1 MKSNINKR
9 KVELTRSH
17 NLKKLQN
24 LQISITTL
32 PNSRIQ
38 VKTPNVSINNNSFKI
53 LSQQTT
59 PKTVQDN
66 NFFSSRD
73 FDVNELKKQHIRT
86 QSQIE
91 GLLLKTQ
98 LIESA
103 RQRTFSNFVKK
114 PKVEVKPAKIY
125 KIIQQMNQEDEL
137 RKQEKQKKIQL
148 MQQIEMEKRE
158 KEKQN
163 QQRESIQKINSL
175 TSILSKKSNPS
186 KYKLLKVSL
195 NIIEKQQEKIQID
208 LVQEDSAQMIQTTK
222 IKQKQTDTIFKIST
236 IITALMFQ
244 RLHSKITSPKL
255 ARLVSKHYLS
265 LINYRRIEE
274 RLQALTSS
282 PSMKYI
288 QNVLHQDDVLSNAIK
303 VVQVREIQKRL
314 NEGLSSRRKASKIF
328 FKKNSSRELKAE
340 DIFSEKVL
348 KRVRFIQMCFRMKV
362 FKFNKKTIAVSK
374 PIEKTRQSTKVR
386 AFKRRLGDII
396 FMSENVPVFQLQ
408 QEKKE
413 QEEKQ
418 KEIENIQIENKKEN
432 LGVFGMLWK
441 AQNKFKNFCRHPG
454 LKIPSKTC
462 DDWVKHIQTLYYPS
476 FRYISVFYRNIVV
489 WSISYY
495 DVTYDKSCIAL
506 FFKGEGR
513 QQYHFRLDI
522 PLVTMPD
529 FENNKNCTTVWPT
542 VKDYMLIYLRQKG
555 QLGLLNKNA
564 LPSAKVYKTSFI
576 QGLSLK
582 SKRKLTELDIQSI
595 VETQKIINYLQN
607 NQIVKIKKRIGTTY
621 DLLPQLSETIDQ
633 DLIKQYIINLPL
645 IRMILIN
652 ILVKEQKILENKRK
666 LNLDS
671 SNLQEEYVNY
681 IQTNSQQ
688 LNQILQFRFLHNCI
702 EFFNDQLI
710 TKINQQKIKKIF
722 IQSCFLD
729 INEILLQ
736 SNDALLGQVSKICQL
751 SIHLCYNDVDRMRPR
766 NQTNNQVEQLF
777 QINPLNL
784 EWIFDSSKFSLQIE
798 ALLFEKDKQNTD
810 QIFYQTNLNRRRNER
825 IFQPLIISIFHLEK
839 LALAVKEIIDRSIFD
854 KFDINIILKNLIF
867 ERANYSNIISLI
879 LNNLITLN
887 FKTRQ
892 VSLKA
897 QYQHILS
904 STLNFIEKMDHH
916 SLYNT
921 TQNYLK
927 FSIYPHE
934 EQDLRKIKD
943 NHLTQQKN
951 FEYHSI
957 FDQQFQ
963 QIDQI
968 EIKPEYTSKQL
979 EVAQEYN
986 YDQKQIFWSQG
997 VKIYDQVQNQ
1007 NIAFVYLRDKFIVII
1022 MSQQRVRM
1030 INITRLRKP
1039 LILDSKDTAI
1049 FISSCKYSQQKKYQ
1063 KLSLYNKLF
1072 LTLLKENCFL
1082 RIRMEKFFCKLRASL
1097 PNYSKIKAYLLSD
1110 SKELINYFNRLD
1122 FTFTFETINKAKCY
1136 ANVKVFYLGRQE
1148 SFCSSRFEQIY
1159 KFDGENLFISLQIHE
1174 FDSKLKKY
1182 ILIINKCDIEQ
1193 RFEIYNYF
1201 TPYLIY
1207 QWCQEF
1213 VLNLKFDKKFLYKT
1227 PFSVMQI
1234 IKTQNDI
1241 KLSSMWIAKR
1251 SQKCILN
1258 EYQRV
1263 HSFEYSQAK
1272 QFLSQRYKIF
1282 RVIAHYIEKFY
1293 IVKQNN
1299 QITVLN
1305 ESMFLKSKN
1314 YKLIK
1319 IEFVII
1325 TIQAHIVLDLIQI
1338 IYYFPK
1344 SKKRLMTNINLIQ
1357 IQEMDFSLGMI
1368 FQLLNITEYITF
1380 NDIANQVDEIQ
1391 RGSFKY
1397 RRTSKMNSQ
1406 VMTKLHIMRQSI
1418 DVSQLNFTTGKTKR
1432 RQGFVAQ
1439 TSQIN
1444 IKTKVINQAIEKN
1457 EDMCQKVLL
1466 IIKFTR
1472 QLNKSDRKNDKRY
1485 LIEIMF
1491 WKLMQQ
1497 QVFQLSVRQE
1507 KRQLKSYVSLFD
1519 RLIELFDKES
1529 NKKYRIIGKEF
1540 LEKKQTDENIRYNY
1554 KVQSECRNIYKEM
1567 ILEQNVYMTQNLNFG
1582 KTPFVIQCN
1591 LNEISILE
1599 YLCTEQFRSDNG
1611 SRGYIEYFLE
1621 RKTKSKGI
1629 DLFEPGKP
1637 ILYSGSS
1644 SYNIYLR
1651 YYCLANYQ
1659 YKDIRIN
1666 LREIMNQLV
1675 TDGLYKSQSNYMNS
1689 KINLSDI
1696 IEMCHYLTQ
1705 KIKTQ
1710 NYLNLARLS
1719 LIQIN
1724 LLPEIQQHII
1734 SECDDQL
1741 SKEDKQKC
1749 GDGFVCTQ
1757 VIRNKRNH
1765 SIYQYQLFQTT
1776 RKVIINKYE
1785 MRQDYFE
1792 QKEFT
1797 YAQITQ
1803 YVHNF
1808 IYLIKAKLYYLAL
1821 KRFSQSYIELQKINQ

>member
-1 MKSNINKR
+1 MKSQLNKG
-9 KVELTRSH
+9 KAELTRS
-17 NLKKLQN
+17 NYLKKLQN
-24 LQISITTL
+24 LQISFTTL
-32 PNSRIQ
+32 PNSAQQ

-59 PKTVQDN
+59 PKTVQEN

-73 FDVNELKKQHIRT
+73 QDVNELKKQHVRT

-91 GLLLKTQ
+91 GLLLRTQ
-98 LIESA
+98 LVETA
-103 RQRTFSNFVKK
+103 RQRTASTFIKK
-114 PKVEVKPAKIY
+114 PKAEVKPAK
-125 KIIQQMNQEDEL
+125 QMNQEDEL
-137 RKQEKQKKIQL
+137 RKQEKQKKMQL
-148 MQQIEMEKRE
+148 MQQVEMEKKE
-158 KEKQN
+158 KEKLN
-163 QQRESIQKINSL
+163 QQRESTPKINSL
-175 TSILSKKSNPS
+175 TSILSKKSNAA

-195 NIIEKQQEKIQID
+195 NVIEKSKEKNQLESVGEDFQQLSQN
-208 LVQEDSAQMIQTTK
+208 TK
-222 IKQKQTDTIFKIST
+222 IREKQTDTIFKIST

-255 ARLVSKHYLS
+255 ARLVAKHYLS
-265 LINYRRIEE
+265 LINYRKIEE
-274 RLQALTSS
+274 RLLALTSN

-288 QNVLHQDDVLSNAIK
+288 QNVLHEDDVLSNAIK
-303 VVQVREIQKRL
+303 VAQVREIQRRL
-314 NEGLSSRRKASKIF
+314 NEGLSQRRKASKIIF
-328 FKKNSSRELKAE
+328 QKKSSRELRAE

-362 FKFNKKTIAVSK
+362 FKVNKRTIASSK
-374 PIEKTRQSTKVR
+374 PIEKARKSTKVR

-413 QEEKQ
+413 QEDKEKE
-418 KEIENIQIENKKEN
+418 KEKLQLEAKKEN

-462 DDWVKHIQTLYYPS
+462 DDWVKYIQTLYYPS

-489 WSISYY
+489 WSVSYY

-529 FENNKNCTTVWPT
+529 FEVNKNCNTVWPT

-555 QLGLLNKNA
+555 QLALLNKDH

-582 SKRKLTELDIQSI
+582 SRRKLTELDIQSI
-595 VETQKIINYLQN
+595 VETQKIITYLQN
-607 NQIVKIKKRIGTTY
+607 NQIVKIKKKIGTTY
-621 DLLPQLSETIDQ
+621 DLLPQLSETIDS
-633 DLIKQYIINLPL
+633 DLIKQYIINLPM
-645 IRMILIN
+645 IRLILID
-652 ILVKEQKILENKRK
+652 ILVLEQKLLENKRK
-666 LNLDS
+666 LTQDIQNLS
-671 SNLQEEYVNY
+671 KEYVAY
-681 IQTNSQQ
+681 IQTNKET
-688 LNQILQFRFLHNCI
+688 LNQILQFRFLHNNS

-710 TKINQQKIKKIF
+710 SKINQQETKKIF
-722 IQSCFLD
+722 IQSCFVD
-729 INEILLQ
+729 INEILVQ
-736 SNDALLGQVSKICQL
+736 SNDALLGQVSKTCQL
-751 SIHLCYNDVDRMRPR
+751 SIHLCYNGNVVLDKLLLDVDRMRPR
-766 NQTNNQVEQLF
+766 YSLHNESTQLF
-777 QINPLNL
+777 SINTQTLQWL
-784 EWIFDSSKFSLQIE
+784 FDTSKFQLQIE

-810 QIFYQTNLNRRRNER
+810 QYFYQTNLYRRKNER
-825 IFQPLIISIFHLEK
+825 IFQPLSISVFHFEK
-839 LALAVKEIIDRSIFD
+839 LALAVKEIMDSSIFD
-854 KFDINIILKNLIF
+854 HFEINQILKNLIF
-867 ERANYSNIISLI
+867 ERANYSVIINLI
-879 LNNLITLN
+879 LNHLITLN
-887 FKTRQ
+887 FKNRQ
-892 VSLKA
+892 VTLKA

-904 STLNFIEKMDHH
+904 SNLNFIEKMDHH

-921 TQNYLK
+921 TQTYLK
-927 FSIYPHE
+927 YSIYPHE
-934 EQDLRKIKD
+934 EKDLRKMKETRE
-943 NHLTQQKN
+943 TQSK

-968 EIKPEYTSKQL
+968 ELKPEYTSKQL

-997 VKIYDQVQNQ
+997 VKRFDTFQHPNLV
-1007 NIAFVYLRDKFIVII
+1007 VVRLRDKFIIVI

-1030 INITRLRKP
+1030 INITTLRQP
-1039 LILDSKDTAI
+1039 LILDSNNARI
-1049 FISSCKYSQQKKYQ
+1049 FLNSCKYTQQKQYQ
-1063 KLSLYNKLF
+1063 KLSLYRRLF
-1072 LTLLKENCFL
+1072 IILLKENCFL
-1082 RIRMEKFFCKLRASL
+1082 RIRMEKFNCTIRASL

-1110 SKELINYFNRLD
+1110 SKELVNYLNRLD

-1148 SFCSSRFEQIY
+1148 SYYSTKYEQIY

-1182 ILIINKCDIEQ
+1182 ILIFNKFDIEQ

-1201 TPYLIY
+1201 SPNLIY

-1213 VLNLKFDKKFLYKT
+1213 VVNLKFDKKFLYKT

-1234 IKTQNDI
+1234 IKSYQDI
-1241 KLSSMWIAKR
+1241 KLASFWIAKR

-1263 HSFEYSQAK
+1263 HSYDYSLAK

-1293 IVKQNN
+1293 VVKQNN
-1299 QITVLN
+1299 QITLLN
-1305 ESMFLKSKN
+1305 ECMFLQFKN

-1319 IEFVII
+1319 VEFVII
-1325 TIQAHIVLDLIQI
+1325 TIQAHTVLDLVQI

-1368 FQLLNITEYITF
+1368 FQLLNVTEFTTF
-1380 NDIANQVDEIQ
+1380 NDITSQVDEIQ
-1391 RGSFKY
+1391 RGSLKY
-1397 RRTSKMNSQ
+1397 RRSSKLNSQ

-1418 DVSQLNFTTGKTKR
+1418 DVSQLSFRTGKIKR
-1432 RQGFVAQ
+1432 RQGFVHRLLKLISKQ
-1439 TSQIN
+1439 KLS
-1444 IKTKVINQAIEKN
+1444 IKPLERMRICAKN
-1457 EDMCQKVLL
+1457 G
-1466 IIKFTR
+1466 
-1472 QLNKSDRKNDKRY
+1472 DRKNDKRY
-1485 LIEIMF
+1485 LLEIMF

-1497 QVFQLSVRQE
+1497 QVFQLSVRKE
-1507 KRQLKSYVSLFD
+1507 KRQLKSYISLFD
-1519 RLIELFDKES
+1519 RLVELFDNES
-1529 NKKYRIIGKEF
+1529 NKKYRIIGKEY

-1554 KVQSECRNIYKEM
+1554 KVQSECRNLYRDL
-1567 ILEQNVYMTQNLNFG
+1567 ILEQEIYMTQNLNFG
-1582 KTPFVIQCN
+1582 KTPFVIKCN

-1599 YLCTEQFRSDNG
+1599 YLCTKQFRSDNG

-1621 RKTKSKGI
+1621 KKQKQKGI
-1629 DLFEPGKP
+1629 DLFDPAKP
-1637 ILYSGSS
+1637 ILYSASS

-1659 YKDIRIN
+1659 YKDLRIN

-1719 LIQIN
+1719 QIQIN
-1724 LLPEIQQHII
+1724 QLPEIQQHII

-1741 SKEDKQKC
+1741 SKETKQKS

-1757 VIRNKRNH
+1757 VIRNKKNH

-1797 YAQITQ
+1797 YAQLTQ

-1808 IYLIKAKLYYLAL
+1808 TYLIKAKLYYLAL
-1821 KRFSQSYIELQKINQ
+1821 KRFSQCYIELQKINQ